1 MQSSPLWSLSSSTH
15 VIYILAPTDNKG
27 DLAEVENRTGILGNH
42 QRNERMG
49 GILQRLYGET
59 GDTKVAELACDKYTC
74 SCDHQV
80 PTVDSFFALQK
91 VGQLHMLQ

>member
-1 MQSSPLWSLSSSTH
+1 
-15 VIYILAPTDNKG
+15 
-27 DLAEVENRTGILGNH
+27 
-42 QRNERMG
+42 MG

-80 PTVDSFFALQK
+80 PTVDSFFTLQK